1 MAKENEKRVPKLRF
15 KGFTDDWEQRKLGDT
30 LVELKSGLS
39 RMLSNKDIGVPVIR
53 ANNIKNGML
62 DLKADIKYWY
72 SDDPQGANIENY
84 LVEKENILINFINSE
99 SKMGTAAI
107 VREAIS
113 RNTIYTTNILKA
125 QTNNDFN
132 SYFWFTLTQTLQYKN
147 SIKMITKP
155 AVNQSSFTTVDFKKL
170 IFAFPI
176 LSEQTKIGNFIKLID
191 NTITLHQRKLA
202 QLEKLKQAL
211 LQQMFPQKDAVV
223 PKLRFANFNE
233 DWKQR
238 KLGELGESK
247 SGIGFPDE
255 EQGGKKGIP
264 FFKVSDMNNIGNE
277 HEMKNSNNYVDTE
290 QLKKRNWKPIMN
302 VPAVIFAKVGAAIML
317 NRKRIV
323 RMPFLL
329 DNNTMAYIFDDSWN
343 SDFGKILFETIYLP
357 RYAQVGALPSYNSSD
372 INSVKVFIP
381 NKNEQEKI
389 GVFFKELD
397 NLITVHHH
405 KLDQLKLL
413 KKELLQQMFI

>member
-1 MAKENEKRVPKLRF
+1 
-15 KGFTDDWEQRKLGDT
+15 
-30 LVELKSGLS
+30 
-39 RMLSNKDIGVPVIR
+39 
-53 ANNIKNGML
+53 
-62 DLKADIKYWY
+62 
-72 SDDPQGANIENY
+72 
-84 LVEKENILINFINSE
+84 
-99 SKMGTAAI
+99 
-107 VREAIS
+107 
-113 RNTIYTTNILKA
+113 
-125 QTNNDFN
+125 
-132 SYFWFTLTQTLQYKN
+132 
-147 SIKMITKP
+147 
-155 AVNQSSFTTVDFKKL
+155 
-170 IFAFPI
+170 
-176 LSEQTKIGNFIKLID
+176 
-191 NTITLHQRKLA
+191 TLHQRKLA

-211 LQQMFPQKDAVV
+211 LQQMFPKKDETV

-323 RMPFLL
+323 RTPFLL
-329 DNNTMAYIFDDSWN
+329 DNNTMAYIFGDSWN

-372 INSVKVFIP
+372 INSIKVFIP
-381 NKNEQEKI
+381 NKNEQEII

-405 KLDQLKLL
+405 RLDQLKSL